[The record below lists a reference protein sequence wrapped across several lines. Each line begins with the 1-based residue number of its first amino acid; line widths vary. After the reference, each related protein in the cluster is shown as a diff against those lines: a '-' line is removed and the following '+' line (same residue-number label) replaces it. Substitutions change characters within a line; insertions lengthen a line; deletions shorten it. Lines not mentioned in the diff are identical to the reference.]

1 MAYETTRLWHDRTIE
16 LFRRVVGEVGAC
28 LGYAYPAAMD
38 EHVSA
43 YLLGVQQMPQK

>member
-1 MAYETTRLWHDRTIE
+1 MIE
-16 LFRRVVGEVGAC
+16 LVRRVAGEVGAC
-28 LGYAYPAAMD
+28 LWYAYPGALD